1 MGVFTDR
8 EIEYLHS
15 QRLARLATASP
26 TGQPDVATV
35 GFAIDGDAVV
45 SSGFDIT
52 KTVRYGNLLA
62 NPRAAIVVDD
72 LATVHPWRPRG
83 VKVRGS
89 ATIEDHEGILRI
101 RIQPEVIWSW
111 GINPDAEKRFASV
124 ERRIATAG

>member
-111 GINPDAEKRFASV
+111 GINLDAESSFHGIA
-124 ERRIATAG
+124 RRTVATA